1 MKIQKPSKE
10 LVEEFKQI
18 STSSISDALNRFGIK
33 GGCQGIYPVIPGK
46 KMVGTALT
54 ARKIPADPVNPK
66 KGGGNYLDI
75 AEEGDV
81 IVIDNGG
88 RTDGTVWGDIL
99 TEGSIQKGC
108 AGTLIYG
115 CCRDISR
122 LRELGYPVFSKGVYM
137 QTGKDF
143 TQYENINIPVGIY
156 NVLVNPGD
164 IIIGDDSGVVVV
176 PKSIAKKVIEAAKEI
191 KETEDH
197 IVDSAVKG
205 LDTEDAHLTLDE
217 ARKKYGYWDLQKQK
231 K

>member
-1 MKIQKPSKE
+1 MGIQKPSKK
-10 LVEEFKQI
+10 LVEEFKQF
-18 STSSISDALNRFGIK
+18 STPHVSDALNRLEIK
-33 GGCQGIYPVIPGK
+33 GGCQEIYPVVFGK
-46 KMVGTALT
+46 KIVGPALT
-54 ARKIPADPVNPK
+54 VRKIPADPINPK

-88 RTDGTVWGDIL
+88 RTDCTVWGDIL

-108 AGTLIYG
+108 AGTVIYG

-122 LRELGYPVFSKGVYM
+122 LRELGYPVFSKGTYM
-137 QTGKDF
+137 QTGKDL
-143 TQYENINIPVGIY
+143 TQYESINIPVGIS

-176 PKSIAKKVIEAAKEI
+176 PKSIAKEVLEAAKEI
-191 KETEDH
+191 SKVEAH
-197 IVDSAVKG
+197 IVASAAKG

-217 ARKKYGYWDLQKQK
+217 ARKKYGYWDLQKPK